1 MKQPTIVVRILPLEQ
16 SLHGIPPSWRG
27 EEKAGGKCA
36 RCAPA
41 LYLQRCADED
51 GSLVYWDGRM
61 ATAVYEAHWPR
72 MYSHMANRRV
82 TATEPPYALE
92 ELIVISLRYRSCV
105 PAHTSDP
112 GR

>member
-1 MKQPTIVVRILPLEQ
+1 MEFHQAGVVKRKLEENVRDALQ
-16 SLHGIPPSWRG
+16 R
-27 EEKAGGKCA
+27 
-36 RCAPA
+36 
-41 LYLQRCADED
+41 LYLQCCADED
-51 GSLVYWDGRM
+51 GSPVYWDGRM

>member
-1 MKQPTIVVRILPLEQ
+1 MEFHRTGVVKRNL
-16 SLHGIPPSWRG
+16 
-27 EEKAGGKCA
+27 GGKGA

-51 GSLVYWDGRM
+51 GSPVYWDGRM
-61 ATAVYEAHWPR
+61 ATAVYEAQWPR
-72 MYSHMANRRV
+72 MYSQLANRRV
-82 TATEPPYALE
+82 TATEPPYVLE
-92 ELIVISLRYRSCV
+92 ELIVISLRYRSYV